1 MPLSEKG
8 RRMLRRF
15 KKKYGEEKG
24 TSVFYAWKK
33 KNNKEKYYD

>member
-15 KKKYGEEKG
+15 KKKYGKEKG
-24 TSVFYAWKK
+24 MSVFNSWKK
-33 KNNKEKYYD
+33 KNCRGNNYV